1 MEVLSI
7 HNLERQ
13 EKDVLLFPAINLAVN
28 AGEVVAIHSNLNI
41 RVSLL
46 KMFLGKLPLGKGE
59 IKVVGNKL
67 EKRQKISD
75 YQLGIS
81 FFEQELYQRLS
92 VQDNLKFY
100 SQLYSSSQSIDNVL
114 MLTQLNTLINKAV
127 HKLTFSEKRRVHF
140 AKILL
145 EDPFLYIFEE
155 PELNVDLETKRVFLN
170 VLDHIKEK
178 GKSALILTGNM
189 ENAITVSD
197 VVYRLDDEGLHQVE
211 MLDEVAPTVEEAEEV
226 PDKEEEDT
234 PITVNFNKIP
244 TKINEKIVLF
254 DPPEIDYIESNDGQS
269 NVFIKGEAFPSTF
282 TMNELEERLMP
293 FGFFRCHRSYIVNL
307 QKVREVITW
316 TRNSYSLVLDDK
328 PKSTIPLSK
337 TKMTQLKE
345 MLGLK

>member
-1 MEVLSI
+1 MEILSV

-13 EKDVLLFPAINLAVN
+13 DKDVLLFPSFDLIVN

-41 RVSLL
+41 RDSLL
-46 KMFLGKLPLGKGE
+46 KIFLGKIPTGKGE
-59 IKVVGNKL
+59 IKVLGKKL
-67 EKRQKISD
+67 EKNKKLTA
-75 YQLGIS
+75 YKAGIS
-81 FFEQELYQRLS
+81 FFEQVVYERLS
-92 VQDNLKFY
+92 VLDNLRFFHQIFN
-100 SQLYSSSQSIDNVL
+100 SDQSLDDVL
-114 MLTQLNTLINKAV
+114 SITQLSNLKHKAV
-127 HKLTFSEKRRVHF
+127 HKLTFSEKRRVYF
-140 AKILL
+140 AKILI
-145 EDPFLYIFEE
+145 EDPVLLIFEE

-170 VLDHIKEK
+170 VLEQLK
-178 GKSALILTGNM
+178 GKSKSVLILTGNM
-189 ENAITVSD
+189 ESAITMSD
-197 VVYRLDDEGLHQVE
+197 IVYRLKDDGIHRVE
-211 MLDEVAPTVEEAEEV
+211 TRDDVVASEIGEVEQIN
-226 PDKEEEDT
+226 EEEDT
-234 PITVNFNKIP
+234 PLAFKFNKIP
-244 TKINEKIVLF
+244 TKVNEKIVLF

-337 TKMTQLKE
+337 TKMAQLKE